1 MERERD
7 MILEHIPLE
16 EVRIEDIEFF
26 EPPTGWNHSVPEHE
40 PGLPPVLIEQNRGF
54 ILLGNHRTLWNAIV
68 RENTAIRAFVVRS
81 AVHVEIAH
89 KTIGNCAEEA
99 LLFSGLLQNKIVG
112 NRSRL
117 AELLGYSRARITQVL
132 NLLKLPSDM
141 RRKIL
146 LTDNISE
153 FQLRPLIRIE
163 DEQRQKEMFD
173 RLLAQ
178 KLTGRQMALFA
189 STKDSS
195 EKAKTAAAD
204 GPAMSQLDD
213 VQSVD
218 ELEKV
223 FSDPLTARKKATPET
238 GLMPDAV
245 ETLSGDGDAGS
256 GETGKPFSPDLVRLL
271 GTLRGSEWEP
281 MARDLGAS
289 DDDIIY
295 LGGISLLRS
304 GLYMEAIERLETVL
318 HAHPEHAGAYFY
330 LGRCH
335 NLLGDPE
342 TAETFIR
349 NAVELEPDDPD
360 YLIELAIVLEKMN
373 RINEASTCYKR
384 AGLIRKSTPVDQESS

>member
-26 EPPTGWNHSVPEHE
+26 EPPTGWKHSVPEHE

-54 ILLGNHRTLWNAIV
+54 ILLGNHRTLWNAII

-99 LLFSGLLQNKIVG
+99 LLFSGLLQNGIVG

-132 NLLKLPSDM
+132 NLLKLPSDI

-173 RLLAQ
+173 RLLVQ

-189 STKDSS
+189 TKKGSS
-195 EKAKTAAAD
+195 EKAKQPGTDKAALSKFTDA
-204 GPAMSQLDD
+204 
-213 VQSVD
+213 QSVR
-218 ELEKV
+218 ELEEV
-223 FSDPLTARKKATPET
+223 FSDPGSVPEKVIPET
-238 GLMPDAV
+238 SSMPEGV
-245 ETLSGDGDAGS
+245 ETLSG
-256 GETGKPFSPDLVRLL
+256 ETGSREKGHTFSSDLIRRL
-271 GTLRGSEWEP
+271 GTLRGSEWEA
-281 MARDLGAS
+281 MARDLGAD

-304 GLYMEAIERLETVL
+304 GLYVEAVEKFETVL
-318 HAHPEHAGAYFY
+318 HTHPEHAGAYFY

-360 YLIELAIVLEKMN
+360 YLMELAIVLEKMN

>member
-26 EPPTGWNHSVPEHE
+26 EPPAGWSHSVPEHE

-54 ILLGNHRTLWNAIV
+54 ILLGNHRTLWNAII

-99 LLFSGLLQNKIVG
+99 LLFSGLLRNGIVG

-132 NLLKLPSDM
+132 NLLKLPSDI

-173 RLLAQ
+173 RLLEQ

-189 STKDSS
+189 TKKSSS
-195 EKAKTAAAD
+195 EKAKTAPVAD
-204 GPAMSQLDD
+204 ESAPNQLTDA
-213 VQSVD
+213 QSME

-223 FSDPLTARKKATPET
+223 FSDPVPDPAEATSET
-238 GLMPDAV
+238 GSMPEGK
-245 ETLSGDGDAGS
+245 ETLFGGTGS
-256 GETGKPFSPDLVRLL
+256 GKNGLAPSSDLIRRL
-271 GTLRGSEWEP
+271 GTLRGSEWEA
-281 MARDLGAS
+281 MARDLGAD

-304 GLYMEAIERLETVL
+304 GLYKEAIEKLEAVL
-318 HAHPEHAGAYFY
+318 NVHPEHAGAYFY

-360 YLIELAIVLEKMN
+360 YLMELAIVLEKMN

-384 AGLIRKSTPVDQESS
+384 AGLIRKSTPMNQESS

>member
-26 EPPTGWNHSVPEHE
+26 EPPTGWSHSVPEHE

-54 ILLGNHRTLWNAIV
+54 ILLGNHRTLWNAII

-99 LLFSGLLQNKIVG
+99 LLFSGLLRNGIVG

-132 NLLKLPSDM
+132 NLLKLPSDI

-189 STKDSS
+189 TKKGSS
-195 EKAKTAAAD
+195 ERAKTDATDKTAAD
-204 GPAMSQLDD
+204 QLTDA
-213 VQSVD
+213 QSMG
-218 ELEKV
+218 ELKRV
-223 FSDPLTARKKATPET
+223 FSDPVQSPEKATPET
-238 GLMPDAV
+238 GSTPDGV
-245 ETLSGDGDAGS
+245 EALSGENGS
-256 GETGKPFSPDLVRLL
+256 RGSAFTFSSDLVRQL
-271 GTLRGSEWEP
+271 GTLRGSEWEA
-281 MARDLGAS
+281 MARDLGAD

-304 GLYMEAIERLETVL
+304 GLYTEAIEKLETVL

-342 TAETFIR
+342 TAETYIR

-360 YLIELAIVLEKMN
+360 YLMELAIVLEKMN

-384 AGLIRKSTPVDQESS
+384 AGSIRKSTPVDQESS